1 MSDRPR
7 DAGSGAGGGAPR
19 DSTTSDASNGEH
31 GGAPQ
36 DRVSEGTGISAQP
49 TETGNLGP
57 SPGGTDTATGSTVGK
72 GGVGSEPNPPSEE
85 RSAGSAGGAGES
97 GGPARPPRN
106 APPGSG
112 GRRGKD
118 VGPRAGAPTI
128 ADVQAPFRRQEDQG
142 PKQKIAEVRKAI
154 RGALSEDRGQTGEH
168 EGVAVIELDHV
179 SLAFDE
185 PILQDVSFAAYEG
198 ETIVVVGESGTGKST
213 ALKLILRLLVP
224 DSGQVLIQGQ
234 DISHLSFDE
243 ALQVRQK
250 MGMVFQ
256 GAALFD
262 SMTVFEN
269 IAYPLREHT
278 DLNEDEIEARV
289 REKLEFV
296 DLEPDRV
303 MEQLPAELS
312 GGMKKRVG
320 IARGMANNP
329 QIMLY
334 DEPTS
339 GLDPLTTGTITRL
352 IMKLQR
358 ELGVTSVVVS
368 HDIRSAFRMA
378 SSIALLADRKIAF
391 FGTPE
396 EMTGTDSK
404 YIRDFLGGF

>member
-1 MSDRPR
+1 MTPDDASGRPGTQQRRADDRAR
-7 DAGSGAGGGAPR
+7 GSTRTQVREAIRSELAADAP
-19 DSTTSDASNGEH
+19 TTSEM
-31 GGAPQ
+31 
-36 DRVSEGTGISAQP
+36 RVRRE
-49 TETGNLGP
+49 N
-57 SPGGTDTATGSTVGK
+57 
-72 GGVGSEPNPPSEE
+72 
-85 RSAGSAGGAGES
+85 AGM
-97 GGPARPPRN
+97 P
-106 APPGSG
+106 
-112 GRRGKD
+112 
-118 VGPRAGAPTI
+118 
-128 ADVQAPFRRQEDQG
+128 
-142 PKQKIAEVRKAI
+142 
-154 RGALSEDRGQTGEH
+154 
-168 EGVAVIELDHV
+168 VIELDHV

-185 PILQDVSFAAYEG
+185 PVLEEISFAANEG
-198 ETIVVVGESGTGKST
+198 ETVVVVGESGTGKST
-213 ALKLILRLLVP
+213 VLKLILRLLVP
-224 DSGQVLIQGQ
+224 DQGRVLIDGD
-234 DISHLSFDE
+234 DITHLSFEE
-243 ALQVRQK
+243 ALKVRQK

-296 DLEPDRV
+296 DLEPDKV
-303 MEQLPAELS
+303 MQQMPAELS
-312 GGMKKRVG
+312 GGMRKRVG

-329 QIMLY
+329 ELMLY

-339 GLDPLTTGTITRL
+339 GLDPLSTGTITRL

-378 SSIALLADRKIAF
+378 TRVALLYERHIVF

-396 EMTGTDSK
+396 EMTGSDNE